1 MNDYRAYVEN
11 DYNSLYHFGIKGQR
25 WGIRRYQNEDGSLT
39 PLGRQR
45 YGKLYDQM
53 KRRGYSDKQIGEEIK
68 KREAPK
74 TIAKAGLAIAGAA
87 AIGYGAYKGAR
98 YFKKR
103 NIAKQLREAASK
115 KIQSDNI
122 DNIARQHRDAIVK
135 AQMMRR
141 ETAGKTP
148 EFLKAERQ
156 QIWDHS
162 NYEANMFKIDLI
174 ANERKR
180 QIADIEAKAGEDIVQ
195 ELLKSNDA
203 LLNEWKYKRRW

>member
-1 MNDYRAYVEN
+1 
-11 DYNSLYHFGIKGQR
+11 
-25 WGIRRYQNEDGSLT
+25 
-39 PLGRQR
+39 
-45 YGKLYDQM
+45 
-53 KRRGYSDKQIGEEIK
+53 
-68 KREAPK
+68 
-74 TIAKAGLAIAGAA
+74 
-87 AIGYGAYKGAR
+87 
-98 YFKKR
+98 
-103 NIAKQLREAASK
+103 
-115 KIQSDNI
+115 
-122 DNIARQHRDAIVK
+122 
-135 AQMMRR
+135 MMRR

-203 LLNEWKYKRRW
+203 LLNDWKYKRRW